1 VALSIR
7 HDLEI
12 AQWAQTVLEARLR
25 FPCTSRLFGMRP
37 SRLSAGCHPHS
48 PPPTPTP
55 PCRSCIQIEDLV
67 DEEEVPAAA
76 ARGVANVLM
85 VFNTD
90 LRALYD
96 KYW

>member
-1 VALSIR
+1 VSGWCSLPGV
-7 HDLEI
+7 D
-12 AQWAQTVLEARLR
+12 
-25 FPCTSRLFGMRP
+25 
-37 SRLSAGCHPHS
+37 
-48 PPPTPTP
+48 
-55 PCRSCIQIEDLV
+55 QIDDLV